1 MNTLT
6 IQLTIDRHLSNG
18 SASIKG
24 KVGSQDVSL
33 SVQRGAHDGT
43 ARVNGHWGP
52 RDQVHLDFNRD
63 ASEGYNAI
71 SGTVGSHDVQAR
83 LHRQVGGDTDMRMNG
98 GRYQVDRNQSGDSVQ
113 LEGTDVRGG
122 FQRVLSDGDEHGEF
136 RLQGERVRF
145 HIDRDTKTGNFE
157 ISGRS
162 SDGRFRLQ
170 ATRDRHDGDL
180 TLSGTLPEGSEKFPL
195 FWEVLGDD
203 KNIPDRNPMYPGS
216 LLGMSFFFN
225 EHTK

>member
-1 MNTLT
+1 
-6 IQLTIDRHLSNG
+6 
-18 SASIKG
+18 
-24 KVGSQDVSL
+24 
-33 SVQRGAHDGT
+33 
-43 ARVNGHWGP
+43 
-52 RDQVHLDFNRD
+52 
-63 ASEGYNAI
+63 
-71 SGTVGSHDVQAR
+71 
-83 LHRQVGGDTDMRMNG
+83 
-98 GRYQVDRNQSGDSVQ
+98 
-113 LEGTDVRGG
+113 
-122 FQRVLSDGDEHGEF
+122 
-136 RLQGERVRF
+136 
-145 HIDRDTKTGNFE
+145 
-157 ISGRS
+157 S